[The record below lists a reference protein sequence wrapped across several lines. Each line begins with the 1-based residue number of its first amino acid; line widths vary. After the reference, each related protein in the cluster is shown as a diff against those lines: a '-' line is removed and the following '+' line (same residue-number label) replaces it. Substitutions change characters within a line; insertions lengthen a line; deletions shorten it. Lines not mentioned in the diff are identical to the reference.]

1 MAQIRFTSAV
11 LVQVLGIFIL
21 ALSATTDGFPA
32 FPLEDRLDQLTQEF
46 FFFKLFFLFIFKI
59 NYV

>member
-32 FPLEDRLDQLTQEF
+32 FPLEDRLDQLTQEMVKKKSSF
-46 FFFKLFFLFIFKI
+46 HSFLK
-59 NYV
+59 

>member
-21 ALSATTDGFPA
+21 ALSATTDGFP
-32 FPLEDRLDQLTQEF
+32 LEDRLDQLTQEMVKKKSSF
-46 FFFKLFFLFIFKI
+46 HSFLK
-59 NYV
+59 